1 VVKEKLI
8 AYRPGHTC
16 NGAGYAFVVVRHDGV
31 CVCEI
36 FRVCLRE
43 VLSIWIGMVSM
54 VQYTGSRIRYVVT
67 ADHTPHL
74 TSSSLSRVSAE
85 RRQISTCQIQGKTAN
100 YLTLLLVP
108 AMPPAAEV
116 HSRSECRA
124 AQRIL
129 QLNEHLLSIIN

>member
-1 VVKEKLI
+1 VVEEKLI

-54 VQYTGSRIRYVVT
+54 VQYTGSRIRYVAT

-100 YLTLLLVP
+100 HLTLLTLKVIAITGLP
-108 AMPPAAEV
+108 APGAASQSP
-116 HSRSECRA
+116 SRDFLATNFWRG
-124 AQRIL
+124 
-129 QLNEHLLSIIN
+129 